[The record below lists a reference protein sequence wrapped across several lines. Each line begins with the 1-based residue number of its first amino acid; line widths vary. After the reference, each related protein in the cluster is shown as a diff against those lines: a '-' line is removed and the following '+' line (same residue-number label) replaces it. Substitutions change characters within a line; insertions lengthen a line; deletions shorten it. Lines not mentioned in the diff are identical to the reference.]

1 MPLPFL
7 LCFPGAVKVEE
18 LRQWLHPTASCAVLA
33 AHLSSSWA
41 AVPALCASFLP
52 CLSSTAEPAGR
63 CVGLCSPA
71 EVLLLL
77 QGLVYR
83 QGAQGA
89 KIFLRNEMK

>member
-41 AVPALCASFLP
+41 AVPALCASSLP
-52 CLSSTAEPAGR
+52 CLSSTAE
-63 CVGLCSPA
+63 PA

-89 KIFLRNEMK
+89 KIFLQNDNGMK